1 MRGLAVLEV
10 STGGTCPR
18 GGAARWARA
27 PHQSQGFPDPI
38 FRGLL
43 IVASPMADDHVT
55 TAMGSR
61 FIRDFIDEQ

>member
-27 PHQSQGFPDPI
+27 PHQSQGFPDPS
-38 FRGLL
+38 FRGHL
-43 IVASPMADDHVT
+43 IVGHPIEDDDVDVVEE
-55 TAMGSR
+55 
-61 FIRDFIDEQ
+61 FELPRDFVEAL